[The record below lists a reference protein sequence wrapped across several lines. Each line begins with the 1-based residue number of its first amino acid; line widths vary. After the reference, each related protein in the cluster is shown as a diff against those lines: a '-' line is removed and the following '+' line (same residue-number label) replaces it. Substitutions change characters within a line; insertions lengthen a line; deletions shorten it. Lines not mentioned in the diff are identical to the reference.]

1 MTKKLKSFKL
11 HFTTSRPPSRV
22 PSRIFILDEG
32 CQVSVGNDC
41 RNRRF
46 RHKLDN
52 PCQEQKFL
60 MELLMEVL
68 TWWNAA
74 KPFQVFKCRK
84 KSAYV
89 DDYREKCLCSANV
102 GNLRRPAAVSAC
114 GFAQAEVGQVFLPYF
129 KSLKNG
135 VSDHGYRLFTD
146 AKKAC
151 IMVSVSR
158 A

>member
-1 MTKKLKSFKL
+1 MIKL

-74 KPFQVFKCRK
+74 LECTIFMASGHLLKGIQKDSERELNPFYICWSGGGLQSTFWK
-84 KSAYV
+84 
-89 DDYREKCLCSANV
+89 
-102 GNLRRPAAVSAC
+102 
-114 GFAQAEVGQVFLPYF
+114 GFGGGTQ
-129 KSLKNG
+129 SILKGTCN
-135 VSDHGYRLFTD
+135 RLKDMSFI
-146 AKKAC
+146 C
-151 IMVSVSR
+151 
-158 A
+158 